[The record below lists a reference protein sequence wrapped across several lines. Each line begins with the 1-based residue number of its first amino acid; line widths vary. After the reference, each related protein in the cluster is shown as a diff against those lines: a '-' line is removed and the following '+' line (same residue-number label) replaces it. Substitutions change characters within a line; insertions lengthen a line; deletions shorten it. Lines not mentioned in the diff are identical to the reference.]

1 MFQRV
6 IYTTI
11 KSKNMEQLFDKYS
24 DLMTKYKERNDSYN
38 DLLVK
43 YNDCFEENIKMK
55 KTLDKPSN
63 IFKSLAVVYFVIFQC
78 YNYGFVNEGVM
89 IFANILLMSSGS
101 MYALLIS

>member
-6 IYTTI
+6 RYTTI
-11 KSKNMEQLFDKYS
+11 KLTNMEHILDKYS
-24 DLMTKYKERNDSYN
+24 DLKTQYDQQI
-38 DLLVK
+38 DLYDALLIK
-43 YNDCFEENIKMK
+43 YNYCLEENVKMK

-101 MYALLIS
+101 MYALLIC